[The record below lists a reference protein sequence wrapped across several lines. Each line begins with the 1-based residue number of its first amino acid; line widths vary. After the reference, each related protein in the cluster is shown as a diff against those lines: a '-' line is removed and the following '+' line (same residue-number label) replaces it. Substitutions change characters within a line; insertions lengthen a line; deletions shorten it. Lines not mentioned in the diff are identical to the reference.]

1 MKPPNRWIISS
12 MIIIINIFSLHFTEL
27 YQKIFL
33 IQPDNFIK
41 HNFVCLTLNS
51 WASLIDVSLEVPN
64 LNVSSQSDKV
74 GTLRFTRLLFTRIMS
89 LEFLEVFVMGSKIE
103 LLI

>member
-1 MKPPNRWIISS
+1 
-12 MIIIINIFSLHFTEL
+12 MIIIIIFSLHLTEL

-33 IQPDNFIK
+33 IQHDNFIK

-51 WASLIDVSLEVPN
+51 WTSSIDVSLEVPN
-64 LNVSSQSDKV
+64 LNVSSRSDEV
-74 GTLRFTRLLFTRIMS
+74 GTLRFTRLLFTRIMR
-89 LEFLEVFVMGSKIE
+89 LEFLEVFVMGLKIE